1 MNKDGFWPGYVAAMA
16 SLVQSL
22 LLLTVI
28 LAFAI
33 YQMSVLAGKRV
44 DQAVSIVMAEQMVE
58 PLVVERIRI
67 RGVDVFF
74 SKEIW
79 KIDEVSKKRIRQ
91 EFLSQTSPSGKWLLW
106 VGTDTEDSIKRRSA
120 YLRLMV
126 LRNELMSLGVVG
138 GNIETRILSQSEEVG
153 GRDGQTVHLV
163 PLEGGGR

>member
-44 DQAVSIVMAEQMVE
+44 DQAVSIVMAEQEVE
-58 PLVVERIRI
+58 PLVQERLRI
-67 RGVDVFF
+67 RGVDIFF
-74 SKEIW
+74 STEIW
-79 KIDEVSKKRIRQ
+79 QIDEISRKRIRQ
-91 EFLSQTSPSGKWLLW
+91 EFLNQKTSSGKWLLW
-106 VGTDTEDSIKRRSA
+106 VGTDTEDSMKRRSA

-126 LRNELMSLGVVG
+126 LRNELMSLGVAG
-138 GNIETRILSQSEEVG
+138 THIETRILSQPEGSDRG
-153 GRDGQTVHLV
+153 GQTVHLV
-163 PLEGGGR
+163 PLEGDGR

>member
-44 DQAVSIVMAEQMVE
+44 DQAVSIVMAEQVVE
-58 PLVVERIRI
+58 PLVVDRIRL
-67 RGVDVFF
+67 RGVDIFF
-74 SKEIW
+74 SKEVW

-106 VGTDTEDSIKRRSA
+106 VGADTEDAIKRRSA

-126 LRNELMSLGVVG
+126 LRNELMSLGVLG

-163 PLEGGGR
+163 PLEGGAR

>member
-44 DQAVSIVMAEQMVE
+44 DQAVSIVMAEQIVE
-58 PLVVERIRI
+58 PLIEERIRVH
-67 RGVDVFF
+67 GVDVFF

-79 KIDEVSKKRIRQ
+79 QIDDASRKRIRQ
-91 EFLSQTSPSGKWLLW
+91 QFLSQSSSIGKWLLW
-106 VGTDTEDSIKRRSA
+106 VGTDTEDSMKRRSA

-126 LRNELMSLGVVG
+126 LRNELMSLGVAG
-138 GNIETRILSQSEEVG
+138 SNIETRILSEPEEG
-153 GRDGQTVHLV
+153 AQMGQTVHLL
-163 PLEGGGR
+163 PLDMVLR

>member
-44 DQAVSIVMAEQMVE
+44 DQAVSIVMAEQIVE
-58 PLVVERIRI
+58 PLIEKRIRI
-67 RGVDVFF
+67 HGVDVFF
-74 SKEIW
+74 SKETW
-79 KIDEVSKKRIRQ
+79 QIDEASRRRIRQ
-91 EFLSQTSPSGKWLLW
+91 EFLSQSSPTGKWLLW
-106 VGTDTEDSIKRRSA
+106 VGTDTEDSMKRRSA

-126 LRNELMSLGVVG
+126 LRNELMSLGVTG
-138 GNIETRILSQSEEVG
+138 AHIETRILSESEG
-153 GRDGQTVHLV
+153 DALLGQTVHLV
-163 PLEGGGR
+163 PLDGVER

>member
-44 DQAVSIVMAEQMVE
+44 DQAVSIVLAEQ
-58 PLVVERIRI
+58 VVAPVVKERLRI

-74 SKEIW
+74 STEIW
-79 KIDEVSKKRIRQ
+79 QIDEPSRKRIRQ
-91 EFLSQTSPSGKWLLW
+91 EFLSQSSPSGKWLLW
-106 VGTDTEDSIKRRSA
+106 VGTDTEDSMRRRSA

-126 LRNELMSLGVVG
+126 LRNELMSLGVAG
-138 GNIETRILSQSEEVG
+138 ANIETRILSESEESA
-153 GRDGQTVHLV
+153 RAGQVVHLV
-163 PLEGGGR
+163 PLEKAAP

>member
-44 DQAVSIVMAEQMVE
+44 DQAVSIVMAEQIVE
-58 PLVVERIRI
+58 PLIEERIRI
-67 RGVDVFF
+67 HGVDVFF

-79 KIDEVSKKRIRQ
+79 QIDEASRRRIRQ
-91 EFLSQTSPSGKWLLW
+91 EFLSQSSSTGKWLLW
-106 VGTDTEDSIKRRSA
+106 VGTDTEDSMKRRSA

-126 LRNELMSLGVVG
+126 LRNELMSLGLTG
-138 GNIETRILSQSEEVG
+138 AHIETRILSEPEVG
-153 GRDGQTVHLV
+153 DREGQTVHLV
-163 PLEGGGR
+163 PLSGGGG